1 MTSRDEVI
9 ILREKCISIG
19 NKRIP
24 LKKSL
29 CQNQFTRKK
38 INSVFYRNTQKM
50 QTTILGLHYLGL
62 RQTPVFLFMFIKV
75 QTLLLGDFSLLKSLN
90 DRLRGLQLTV
100 RLRGP
105 LRLSISLIMSSK
117 VKNSLRPGDTDIR
130 SENRDVIFCQKCQ
143 NKSGN

>member
-1 MTSRDEVI
+1 
-9 ILREKCISIG
+9 
-19 NKRIP
+19 
-24 LKKSL
+24 
-29 CQNQFTRKK
+29 
-38 INSVFYRNTQKM
+38 M

-62 RQTPVFLFMFIKV
+62 RQSPVFLFMFIKV

-100 RLRGP
+100 RLRGS

-130 SENRDVIFCQKCQ
+130 SENWDVIFCQKCQ